1 MRHLICAAIL
11 ALAAWPARAQQQ
23 PPSIAIPPTVNVE
36 GMPPIPT
43 SIADDLARYGAYRDA
58 QIVAWHPTQRQ
69 LLVNT
74 VFGQF
79 PQIHMVDGPGR
90 ARTQLTFLSP
100 GVPRATAAAPV
111 SPASFD
117 PADGNTIVIRRDAT
131 GGTEGYSLYRYD
143 LASGAITRLN
153 DAKSQSGVPV
163 WSRQGKWIA
172 YRSGERNGTDRDLFV
187 MQPAD
192 PSTARRVGDTS
203 GNWDVE
209 DWSPDGSSLLAVEM
223 LSNTETRLWTVDVAS
238 GAKKPLTPNGS
249 EPVAWFN
256 ARFAAD
262 GRSVYARSDKGGGMR
277 VWRGSIATA
286 TWTPIS
292 GDADAVDS
300 FELSPDGLMIAM
312 IVDRGAHTDLQV
324 LDLGTL
330 KPRPLPAIGPGVMSQ
345 IMWRPGSR
353 EVGFTLASIKSPGD
367 VYSVDTSLGTLTR
380 WTFSEVSFNPDVLP
394 APEVIRWKSE
404 DGLTISGILYRPST
418 TFSGPRPVMIA
429 LHGGPEQRDR
439 VRFQGRSNY
448 FLNELG
454 IAIIYPNVR
463 GSTGFGRA
471 YLDADNGK
479 ARAGA
484 IKDVGALL
492 DWIGTQP
499 ALDKTRVLV
508 QGPSYGGYL
517 ALESAVVY
525 GRRIRCVM
533 AGAAMTNLVTFL
545 EQTSPDRQANRRA
558 EYGDERDPDMRAF
571 LLSISPITR
580 ASELKIPT
588 MILHPGNDTRVPV
601 NQAHEMVQALKANQ
615 APVWYLEF
623 AGVGHDH
630 FPGTAAN
637 NDLMLA
643 AWTLFIKT
651 YLLN

>member
-1 MRHLICAAIL
+1 MRYLICAAIV
-11 ALAAWPARAQQQ
+11 ALAAWPAGARQTASV
-23 PPSIAIPPTVNVE
+23 PVPATVKVE
-36 GMPPIPT
+36 GMPPIPA
-43 SIADDLARYGAYRDA
+43 SIAEDLARYGAYRDA
-58 QIVAWHPTQRQ
+58 QIVAWHPTKRQ

-79 PQIHMVDGPGR
+79 PQIHLVDGPGR

-100 GVPRATAAAPV
+100 GVPRASAAVPV

-117 PADGNTIVIRRDAT
+117 PADANTIVLRRDAT

-143 LASGAITRLN
+143 MASGAIVPLN
-153 DAKSQSGVPV
+153 EAKSQSGVPV

-172 YRSGERNGTDRDLFV
+172 YRSSERNGKDRDIFV

-192 PSTARRVGDTS
+192 PSTARRVGDTA

-209 DWSPDGSSLLAVEM
+209 DWSPDGSSLLALEYF
-223 LSNTETRLWTVDVAS
+223 SNIDTNVWTIDVSS
-238 GAKKPLTPNGS
+238 GAKKALTERGS
-249 EPVAWFN
+249 EPVNWTN
-256 ARFAAD
+256 PRFAAD
-262 GRSVYARSDKGGGMR
+262 GKSVYALSDKGGR
-277 VWRGSIATA
+277 SRIWRASLARS
-286 TWTPIS
+286 TWTPVTAE
-292 GDADAVDS
+292 GDAVTS

-312 IVDRGAHTDLQV
+312 IVDRGDHTDLQV
-324 LDLGTL
+324 VDAGTL
-330 KPRPLPAIGPGVMSQ
+330 KPRTLPAIGPGVMSQ

-380 WTFSEVSFNPDVLP
+380 WTFSEVSFNPEVLP
-394 APEVIRWKSE
+394 APQLIQWKSE

-418 TFSGPRPVMIA
+418 KFTGPRPVMIS

-463 GSTGFGRA
+463 GSTGFGRSFV
-471 YLDADNGK
+471 DADNGK

-492 DWIGTQP
+492 DWIAAEPT
-499 ALDKTRVLV
+499 LDKNRVLV

-517 ALESAVVY
+517 ALESAIVY
-525 GRRIRCVM
+525 GDRIRCVM
-533 AGAAMTNLVTFL
+533 AGAGMTNLVTFL
-545 EQTSPDRQANRRA
+545 EQTSPDRQANRRV

-580 ASELKIPT
+580 AADLKRPT
-588 MILHPGNDTRVPV
+588 MIIHPGNDTRVPV
-601 NQAHEMVQALKANQ
+601 AQAQELVKALKANNV
-615 APVWYLEF
+615 PVWYLEF
-623 AGVGHDH
+623 TGVGHDN

-643 AWTLFIKT
+643 AWTSFMKT